1 LNAYRD
7 TKDTSR
13 TIDLSD
19 FRYQDRRRRR
29 ILANT
34 KGVLLQE
41 YDTQYG
47 TFGTVAAPQYD
58 LMLSGGVEARTFSS
72 VASMPYGILLA
83 KRLSVLL
90 GKEAKMNGPIR
101 VFWPPRVTAQIFGF
115 LAPFFTEDRL
125 VSGRNFLA
133 KGRNME
139 EFWDHRILLLDDGS
153 LSGGLRTRSFDD
165 RGAAP
170 VPLTL
175 IREGKIDRCFL
186 SVASARRKDTR
197 ATGHSLDGDWKPTN
211 LHVRGGTRSLNALM
225 SEMDQ
230 SVFYIDHLCDVKD
243 GLKMS
248 TGDVDLVCS
257 GTLMRKGEV
266 LGVVRNVRLKGNLTD
281 SLRQLVSLSSDTD
294 RFGHI
299 DAPGMVL
306 DGFEVV
312 GPA

>member
-1 LNAYRD
+1 
-7 TKDTSR
+7 
-13 TIDLSD
+13 
-19 FRYQDRRRRR
+19 
-29 ILANT
+29 
-34 KGVLLQE
+34 
-41 YDTQYG
+41 
-47 TFGTVAAPQYD
+47 
-58 LMLSGGVEARTFSS
+58 
-72 VASMPYGILLA
+72 
-83 KRLSVLL
+83 
-90 GKEAKMNGPIR
+90 
-101 VFWPPRVTAQIFGF
+101 
-115 LAPFFTEDRL
+115 
-125 VSGRNFLA
+125 LA
-133 KGRNME
+133 KGRNLE

-175 IREGKIDRCFL
+175 IREGKMDRCFL